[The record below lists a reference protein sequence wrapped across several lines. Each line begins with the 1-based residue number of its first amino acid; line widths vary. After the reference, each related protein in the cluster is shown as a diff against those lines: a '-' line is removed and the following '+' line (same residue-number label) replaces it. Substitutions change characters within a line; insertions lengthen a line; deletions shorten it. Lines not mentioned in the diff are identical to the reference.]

1 MEKQQ
6 SKKPLIRFPEFKDSW
21 EHKRLNELLS
31 EAKKRN
37 EDLKYGK
44 DEVLSVSG
52 ELGIVNQIEHLGRS
66 YAGVSVHQYHVVEVG
81 DIVYTKSPL
90 KANPFGIIKLNKG
103 KAGIV
108 STLYAVYK
116 VNQQTA
122 YGPFI
127 DYYFSLDANTNR
139 YLRPLVKKGAK
150 NDMKINNAY
159 VLHDRIFAPAI
170 PEQKRIA
177 SFFTV
182 LDKKIAELKQKKN
195 LLEQYKKGVM
205 QKIFSRE
212 IRFQPGTVTL
222 YLPLAAEPT
231 TEYGRNESYPDWKVK
246 KLGNLGSTFN
256 GLTGKTKEDFGTG
269 KPYIQYKQIFD
280 NSKIDITKV
289 DYVNITEKDKQNRA
303 KFGDVFFTTSSET
316 PNEIGTA
323 SVLLEDLEEIY
334 LNSFC
339 FGFRP
344 KSLQELYPHF
354 SRYLFRSETFRKKI
368 IKLAQGSTRYN
379 MSKVQLLKLKIEIP
393 SLEEQKKIAGF
404 LSAIDTKIEAV
415 SSQIDHSKT
424 FKKGLLQK
432 MFV

>member
-1 MEKQQ
+1 MEKQF
-6 SKKPLIRFPEFKDSW
+6 SKKPLIRFPEFNNSW
-21 EHKRLNELLS
+21 EHKRLNEFLS
-31 EAKKRN
+31 EARKRN
-37 EDLKYGK
+37 EDLKYTK

-66 YAGVSVHQYHVVEVG
+66 YAGASVHNYHVVEVG

-150 NDMKINNAY
+150 NDMKINNAF
-159 VLHDRIFAPAI
+159 VLHDKIFAPAI

-205 QKIFSRE
+205 QKIFSQE
-212 IRFQPGTVTL
+212 LRFKDENGK
-222 YLPLAAEPT
+222 EF
-231 TEYGRNESYPDWKVK
+231 PDWEVK
-246 KLGNLGSTFN
+246 KLGEVCDKKSSNISANKIEQNFGDYIIYGASGILKKVDFYEEENDYVSIIKDGAGVGRIVYCKGKSSVLGTMEIIKPKVDIITYFLYCLLGNVDFTKYVTGSTIPHIYF
-256 GLTGKTKEDFGTG
+256 KD
-269 KPYIQYKQIFD
+269 YK
-280 NSKIDITKV
+280 N
-289 DYVNITEKDKQNRA
+289 EKCGIPA
-303 KFGDVFFTTSSET
+303 LSEQT
-316 PNEIGTA
+316 
-323 SVLLEDLEEIY
+323 
-334 LNSFC
+334 
-339 FGFRP
+339 
-344 KSLQELYPHF
+344 
-354 SRYLFRSETFRKKI
+354 
-368 IKLAQGSTRYN
+368 
-379 MSKVQLLKLKIEIP
+379 
-393 SLEEQKKIAGF
+393 KIANF
-404 LSAIDTKIEAV
+404 LSALDNKI
-415 SSQIDHSKT
+415 SHCQLQIEKT
-424 FKKGLLQK
+424 ENWKKGLLQQ
-432 MFV
+432 MFC

>member
-1 MEKQQ
+1 MEKLKG
-6 SKKPLIRFPEFKDSW
+6 KKPSIRFPEFKDDWQHTKLS
-21 EHKRLNELLS
+21 ELLS

-52 ELGIVNQIEHLGRS
+52 ELGILNQIEHLGRS
-66 YAGVSVHQYHVVEVG
+66 YAGASVHNYHVVETG

-116 VNQQTA
+116 VNNKTC
-122 YGPFI
+122 YGPWL

-159 VLHDRIFAPAI
+159 VLHDRIFAPGI

-177 SFFTV
+177 AFFTV
-182 LDKKIAELKQKKN
+182 VDKKIAELKQKKD

-205 QKIFSRE
+205 QKLFSQE
-212 IRFQPGTVTL
+212 LRFKDENGKEFPKW
-222 YLPLAAEPT
+222 E
-231 TEYGRNESYPDWKVK
+231 K
-246 KLGNLGSTFN
+246 KSLGSIGDTFTGLN
-256 GLTGKTKEDFGTG
+256 GKSKENFGEG

-280 NSKIDITKV
+280 SSRVDISKCDFVEIEENENQSQV
-289 DYVNITEKDKQNRA
+289 

-316 PNEIGTA
+316 PLEIGYS
-323 SVLLEDLEEIY
+323 SVLLQEVEEVY

-339 FGFRP
+339 FGYRIHSF
-344 KSLQELYPHF
+344 KVLNPHF
-354 SRYLFRSETFRKKI
+354 AEYLFRNPNFRKDV
-368 IKLAQGSTRYN
+368 IKLGQGSTRYN
-379 MSKVQLLKLKIEIP
+379 MSKTELMKVEILLP
-393 SLEEQKKIAGF
+393 SEKEQKKIYQF
-404 LSAIDTKIEAV
+404 LNEIDDKIKQVTIQIENAV
-415 SSQIDHSKT
+415 SYR
-424 FKKGLLQK
+424 KGLLQN
-432 MFV
+432 MFCNG

>member
-1 MEKQQ
+1 MEKQH
-6 SKKPLIRFPEFKDSW
+6 SKKPLIRFPEFKDAW

-66 YAGVSVHQYHVVEVG
+66 YAGVSVHNYHVVEVG

-159 VLHDRIFAPAI
+159 VLHDRIFSPTI
-170 PEQKRIA
+170 PEQKRI
-177 SFFTV
+177 SFFFTV
-182 LDKKIAELKQKKN
+182 LDKKIAELKEKKN

-205 QKIFSRE
+205 QKLFSQELKFKDENGKNYPKWEKLRLGDNATFFSGGTPLTTKKHFYDGEIPFIKSGEINDAFTEQFISEEGLKNSSAKMVEIGDLLYALYGATSGEAGISKINGAINQAVLCIRSNRYNKIFLLNFLQLTKQL
-212 IRFQPGTVTL
+212 IVGT
-222 YLPLAAEPT
+222 YLQ
-231 TEYGRNESYPDWKVK
+231 GGQ
-246 KLGNLGSTFN
+246 GNLSADIVK
-256 GLTGKTKEDFGTG
+256 GLLI
-269 KPYIQYKQIFD
+269 P
-280 NSKIDITKV
+280 
-289 DYVNITEKDKQNRA
+289 
-303 KFGDVFFTTSSET
+303 T
-316 PNEIGTA
+316 P
-323 SVLLEDLEEIY
+323 
-334 LNSFC
+334 C
-339 FGFRP
+339 
-344 KSLQELYPHF
+344 EL
-354 SRYLFRSETFRKKI
+354 
-368 IKLAQGSTRYN
+368 
-379 MSKVQLLKLKIEIP
+379 
-393 SLEEQKKIAGF
+393 EQKKIADF
-404 LSAIDTKIEAV
+404 LIAIDSKIISATI
-415 SSQIDHSKT
+415 QIQQT
-424 FKKGLLQK
+424 QQYKKGLLQN
-432 MFV
+432 MFI

>member
-1 MEKQQ
+1 MEKLR
-6 SKKPLIRFPEFKDSW
+6 SKKPLIRFPEFNDPW
-21 EHKRLNELLS
+21 EHKRLNELLG

-37 EDLKYGK
+37 GDLKYGK

-90 KANPFGIIKLNKG
+90 KANPFGIIKINKG

-159 VLHDRIFAPAI
+159 VLHDRIFAPTFS
-170 PEQKRIA
+170 EQKRIA

-195 LLEQYKKGVM
+195 LLEQYKNGAM
-205 QKIFSRE
+205 QKLFSQE
-212 IRFQPGTVTL
+212 LRFKDKNGKEFPRW
-222 YLPLAAEPT
+222 E
-231 TEYGRNESYPDWKVK
+231 KK
-246 KLGNLGSTFN
+246 KLGTM
-256 GLTGKTKEDFGTG
+256 
-269 KPYIQYKQIFD
+269 
-280 NSKIDITKV
+280 IDITSGYAFKSQ
-289 DYVNITEKDKQNRA
+289 YFCEKGNRL
-303 KFGDVFFTTSSET
+303 VT
-316 PNEIGTA
+316 PNNFTKYGFGVFTKENTKHTSEEVDKKFKCKEGDLLILLTDLTQTCELLGKPLLL
-323 SVLLEDLEEIY
+323 SKKDGIVLLNQRVIKVTPIDKSIEIKY
-334 LNSFC
+334 LSNLLLSDIC
-339 FGFRP
+339 H
-344 KSLQELYPHF
+344 KVVK
-354 SRYLFRSETFRKKI
+354 ETATGSTVRHSSNKI
-368 IKLAQGSTRYN
+368 IQN
-379 MSKVQLLKLKIEIP
+379 LKIPCP
-393 SLEEQKKIAGF
+393 SLEEQQKIGNFLFEIDKKIAQ
-404 LSAIDTKIEAV
+404 TQT
-415 SSQIDHSKT
+415 QIQYNQQY
-424 FKKGLLQK
+424 KKGLLQN
-432 MFV
+432 MFC

>member
-1 MEKQQ
+1 MEKLKG
-6 SKKPLIRFPEFKDSW
+6 KKPSIRFPEFKVDWQHTKLS
-21 EHKRLNELLS
+21 ELLS

-66 YAGVSVHQYHVVEVG
+66 YAGASVHNYHVVETG

-116 VNQQTA
+116 VNNKTC
-122 YGPFI
+122 YGPWL

-159 VLHDRIFAPAI
+159 VLHDRIFAPGI

-177 SFFTV
+177 AFFTV
-182 LDKKIAELKQKKN
+182 VDKKIAELKQKKD

-205 QKIFSRE
+205 QKLFSQE
-212 IRFQPGTVTL
+212 LRFKDENGKEFPKW
-222 YLPLAAEPT
+222 E
-231 TEYGRNESYPDWKVK
+231 K
-246 KLGNLGSTFN
+246 KSLGSIGDTFTGLN
-256 GLTGKTKEDFGTG
+256 GKSKENFGEG

-280 NSKIDITKV
+280 SSRVDISKCDFVEIEENENQSQV
-289 DYVNITEKDKQNRA
+289 

-316 PNEIGTA
+316 PLEIGYS
-323 SVLLEDLEEIY
+323 SVLLQEVEEVY

-339 FGFRP
+339 FGYRIHSF
-344 KSLQELYPHF
+344 KVLNPHF
-354 SRYLFRSETFRKKI
+354 AEYLFRNPNFRKDV
-368 IKLAQGSTRYN
+368 IKLGQGSTRYN
-379 MSKVQLLKLKIEIP
+379 MSKTELMKVEILLP
-393 SLEEQKKIAGF
+393 SEKEQKKIYQF
-404 LSAIDTKIEAV
+404 LNEIDDKIKQVTIQIENAV
-415 SSQIDHSKT
+415 SYR
-424 FKKGLLQK
+424 KGLLQN
-432 MFV
+432 MFCNG

>member
-1 MEKQQ
+1 MEKLKG
-6 SKKPLIRFPEFKDSW
+6 KKPSIRFPEFKDDWQHTKLS
-21 EHKRLNELLS
+21 ELLS

-66 YAGVSVHQYHVVEVG
+66 YAGASVHNYHVVETG

-116 VNQQTA
+116 VNNKTC
-122 YGPFI
+122 YGPWL

-159 VLHDRIFAPAI
+159 VLHDRIFAPSI

-182 LDKKIAELKQKKN
+182 VDKKIAELKQKKA

-205 QKIFSRE
+205 QKLLSQELRFKDDNGKEFPKWQKKRLGE
-212 IRFQPGTVTL
+212 IGECFI
-222 YLPLAAEPT
+222 
-231 TEYGRNESYPDWKVK
+231 
-246 KLGNLGSTFN
+246 
-256 GLTGKTKEDFGTG
+256 GLTYSPNDVVESGGTLVLRSSNIQNGTLAFEDNVYVDTTISEKNFVKENDILICARNGSRSLIGKCALIRKEHEGFAFGAFMSIFRSNQNHFIYQLFQTDLFFKQVNEHLGATINQVTTK
-269 KPYIQYKQIFD
+269 
-280 NSKIDITKV
+280 S
-289 DYVNITEKDKQNRA
+289 
-303 KFGDVFFTTSSET
+303 
-316 PNEIGTA
+316 
-323 SVLLEDLEEIY
+323 
-334 LNSFC
+334 LNSFSFLFPC
-339 FGFRP
+339 EKEQNKITDF
-344 KSLQELYPHF
+344 L
-354 SRYLFRSETFRKKI
+354 SRIDR
-368 IKLAQGSTRYN
+368 
-379 MSKVQLLKLKIEIP
+379 KIEHSQQLI
-393 SLEEQKKIAGF
+393 SRNEEY
-404 LSAIDTKIEAV
+404 
-415 SSQIDHSKT
+415 
-424 FKKGLLQK
+424 KKGLLQN
-432 MFV
+432 MCI

>member
-6 SKKPLIRFPEFKDSW
+6 SKKLLIRFPEFKDAW
-21 EHKRLNELLS
+21 EHKQLNELLS

-127 DYYFSLDANTNR
+127 DCYFSLDANTNR
-139 YLRPLVKKGAK
+139 YLRPLVRKGAK
-150 NDMKINNAY
+150 NTLQVTNEEAISAEM
-159 VLHDRIFAPAI
+159 FAPTI

-182 LDKKIAELKQKKN
+182 LDKKIAELKQKKS
-195 LLEQYKKGVM
+195 LLEQYKTGVM
-205 QKIFSRE
+205 QKLFSQELRFKDENGRE
-212 IRFQPGTVTL
+212 FTNWEEKRL
-222 YLPLAAEPT
+222 
-231 TEYGRNESYPDWKVK
+231 
-246 KLGNLGSTFN
+246 
-256 GLTGKTKEDFGTG
+256 EDFGDLIHGDGDWILSKDLSDEGRYKIIQLGNIGFG
-269 KPYIQYKQIFD
+269 KYVNKPLKTISDETFNVIKGTPIRKGDLLISRMVDDNLNCCIFNLEGDYITSVDVCWIRENNFFINYFLMLIITHRGNQNKLLNLSSGSGRVRISKNNLFREFSFLLPSEKEQIVITNFI
-280 NSKIDITKV
+280 SKIDVKI
-289 DYVNITEKDKQNRA
+289 NQTENQ
-303 KFGDVFFTTSSET
+303 
-316 PNEIGTA
+316 
-323 SVLLEDLEEIY
+323 IY
-334 LNSFC
+334 
-339 FGFRP
+339 
-344 KSLQELYPHF
+344 QTQQY
-354 SRYLFRSETFRKKI
+354 
-368 IKLAQGSTRYN
+368 
-379 MSKVQLLKLKIEIP
+379 
-393 SLEEQKKIAGF
+393 
-404 LSAIDTKIEAV
+404 
-415 SSQIDHSKT
+415 
-424 FKKGLLQK
+424 KKGLLQK
-432 MFV
+432 MFI

>member
-6 SKKPLIRFPEFKDSW
+6 GKIPQIRFPEFKELW
-21 EHKRLNELLS
+21 EHKKLSELLS

-37 EDLKYGK
+37 EDLKYSK

-66 YAGVSVHQYHVVEVG
+66 YAGVSVHQYHVVETG

-116 VNQQTA
+116 VNQKTA

-159 VLHDRIFAPAI
+159 VLHDRIFAPSI
-170 PEQKRIA
+170 PEQTRIA

-182 LDKKIAELKQKKN
+182 LDKKIAELKQKKD

-205 QKIFSRE
+205 QKLFSQE
-212 IRFQPGTVTL
+212 LRFKDENGNEFPKWEKK
-222 YLPLAAEPT
+222 YLRDLVEF
-231 TEYGRNESYPDWKVK
+231 RN
-246 KLGNLGSTFN
+246 
-256 GLTGKTKEDFGTG
+256 GKAHEQDISEDG
-269 KPYIQYKQIFD
+269 KYIVV
-280 NSKIDITKV
+280 NSKFISMEGEVIKYSDSQICPLEFGEIAMVMSDVPNGKALAKCFFVDENDRYTLNQRICALKAISIEPRFLQFILNRNRYYLLFDSGVGQTNLTKDEV
-289 DYVNITEKDKQNRA
+289 LNCPLKVP
-303 KFGDVFFTTSSET
+303 SS
-316 PNEIGTA
+316 
-323 SVLLEDLEEIY
+323 
-334 LNSFC
+334 
-339 FGFRP
+339 R
-344 KSLQELYPHF
+344 
-354 SRYLFRSETFRKKI
+354 
-368 IKLAQGSTRYN
+368 
-379 MSKVQLLKLKIEIP
+379 
-393 SLEEQKKIAGF
+393 EEQKKILNF
-404 LSAIDTKIEAV
+404 INSINSKIDFAKK
-415 SSQIDHSKT
+415 QIQQT
-424 FKKGLLQK
+424 QEYKKGLLQN
-432 MFV
+432 MFC

>member
-6 SKKPLIRFPEFKDSW
+6 SKKPLIRFPEFKDAW

-44 DEVLSVSG
+44 EEVLSVSG

-127 DYYFSLDANTNR
+127 DCYFSLDANTNR

-150 NDMKINNAY
+150 NDMKISNAY
-159 VLHDRIFAPAI
+159 VLHDRIFAPSI

-182 LDKKIAELKQKKN
+182 LDKKIDELQKKKN
-195 LLEQYKKGVM
+195 LLEQYKKGVL
-205 QKIFSRE
+205 QKIFTQQLRFKDENDKHYPKWHKKSLGE
-212 IRFQPGTVTL
+212 ITERVTRKNSVNNLNVLTISAQEGLISQLEFFNNSVSSNNLTGYYLLQKDDYAYNRSYSNGYPMGAIKRLVRYNEGVVSTL
-222 YLPLAAEPT
+222 YICFKFKTNADTNFFEHYFESGIMNKEIEKHAKEGARNHGLLNIGLSDFFSIVIQVPLPDEQ
-231 TEYGRNESYPDWKVK
+231 N
-246 KLGNLGSTFN
+246 
-256 GLTGKTKEDFGTG
+256 
-269 KPYIQYKQIFD
+269 
-280 NSKIDITKV
+280 KIS
-289 DYVNITEKDKQNRA
+289 N
-303 KFGDVFFTTSSET
+303 F
-316 PNEIGTA
+316 
-323 SVLLEDLEEIY
+323 
-334 LNSFC
+334 LNS
-339 FGFRP
+339 
-344 KSLQELYPHF
+344 L
-354 SRYLFRSETFRKKI
+354 
-368 IKLAQGSTRYN
+368 N
-379 MSKVQLLKLKIEIP
+379 
-393 SLEEQKKIAGF
+393 
-404 LSAIDTKIEAV
+404 TKIFLCNTELV
-415 SSQIDHSKT
+415 KM
-424 FKKGLLQK
+424 KEYRKGLLQN
-432 MFV
+432 MFI

>member
-6 SKKPLIRFPEFKDSW
+6 SKKPLVRFPEFKDAW
-21 EHKRLNELLS
+21 ENKRLNELLS

-159 VLHDRIFAPAI
+159 VLHDRIFAPTI

-195 LLEQYKKGVM
+195 LLEEYKKGIV
-205 QKIFSRE
+205 QKLFLQVL
-212 IRFQPGTVTL
+212 RFKDENGKEFPKW
-222 YLPLAAEPT
+222 E
-231 TEYGRNESYPDWKVK
+231 KK
-246 KLGNLGSTFN
+246 KLGKVAEINPRSERLPETFIYIDLESVVQ
-256 GLTGKTKEDFGTG
+256 GRLTKEDRINKSEAPSRAQRLLVKNDILFQMVRPYQKNNYFFDRDEKDFVASTGYAQIRTKGNAEFLFQFLHEETFVRKVIEKCTGTG
-269 KPYIQYKQIFD
+269 YPAI
-280 NSKIDITKV
+280 NSTYLSNIVISIPSEKEQNKI
-289 DYVNITEKDKQNRA
+289 A
-303 KFGDVFFTTSSET
+303 KFLSIIDDKINRTE
-316 PNEIGTA
+316 NQ
-323 SVLLEDLEEIY
+323 
-334 LNSFC
+334 
-339 FGFRP
+339 
-344 KSLQELYPHF
+344 LQQTQQY
-354 SRYLFRSETFRKKI
+354 
-368 IKLAQGSTRYN
+368 
-379 MSKVQLLKLKIEIP
+379 
-393 SLEEQKKIAGF
+393 
-404 LSAIDTKIEAV
+404 
-415 SSQIDHSKT
+415 
-424 FKKGLLQK
+424 KKGLLQK
-432 MFV
+432 MFI

>member
-6 SKKPLIRFPEFKDSW
+6 SKKPLIRFPEFKDAW

-116 VNQQTA
+116 VNQKTA

-182 LDKKIAELKQKKN
+182 FDKKIAELKQKKN
-195 LLEQYKKGVM
+195 LLEQYKKGVIEKLFS
-205 QKIFSRE
+205 QELRFKDDNGNEFRKWEKKSLGKIGE
-212 IRFQPGTVTL
+212 
-222 YLPLAAEPT
+222 
-231 TEYGRNESYPDWKVK
+231 
-246 KLGNLGSTFN
+246 TFN
-256 GLTGKTKEDFGTG
+256 GLTGKTKENFGEG

-280 NSKIDITKV
+280 NTKIDVTKCDFV
-289 DYVNITEKDKQNRA
+289 QIGENENQNKA

-316 PNEIGTA
+316 PLEIGYS
-323 SVLLEDLEEIY
+323 SVLLDEVDELY

-339 FGFRP
+339 FGYRIGSF
-344 KSLQELYPHF
+344 KELSPTF
-354 SRYLFRSETFRKKI
+354 AQYLFRSPIFRREV
-368 IKLAQGSTRYN
+368 IKLGQGSTRYN
-379 MSKVQLLKLKIEIP
+379 MSKVELMKIEILLP
-393 SLEEQKKIAGF
+393 CEKEQAKISTF
-404 LSAIDTKIEAV
+404 LKAVDDKIIRT
-415 SSQIDHSKT
+415 STQILQT
-424 FKKGLLQK
+424 QQYRKGLLQN
-432 MFV
+432 MFC